1 MQRRKFLGALPAVAS
16 VAGLL
21 SGCATPGDTTLRLNK
36 GRPVSVEFPKQPDRS
51 GISMGPT
58 MLFGFVGGAIEQY
71 RGDVY
76 RQGQEFLSKL
86 PLEQRI
92 DFAALFREE
101 FLKRFATDG
110 GMLAASAA
118 ADTISV
124 GFTDFAVVYAANDV
138 SSSYR
143 PIAMIL
149 MTASNDRR
157 EVMKGYGRA
166 ILGRNPNAPTFSTLS
181 SMLQQ
186 PEVVMAN
193 LKLSTTDMA
202 HQAAVMVSGAQR
214 NGTWISA

>member
-1 MQRRKFLGALPAVAS
+1 
-16 VAGLL
+16 
-21 SGCATPGDTTLRLNK
+21 
-36 GRPVSVEFPKQPDRS
+36 
-51 GISMGPT
+51 
-58 MLFGFVGGAIEQY
+58 MLFGFVGATIEQY

-92 DFAALFREE
+92 DFAAVFQEQ
-101 FLKRFATDG
+101 FLKQFTSDG
-110 GMLAASAA
+110 GVLAANAA
-118 ADTISV
+118 GDTISI
-124 GFTDFAVVYAANDV
+124 GFTNFAVVYAANDV

-157 EVMKGYGRA
+157 EVTRGYGRA

-181 SMLQQ
+181 SLLQQ
-186 PEVVMAN
+186 PEAVMAN

-202 HQAAVMVSGAQR
+202 HQAASMVAGAQR
-214 NGTWISA
+214 NGT